1 MSSPFYIVTLPDQPF
16 CMGYL
21 EEMLISLDILI
32 YASTT
37 QKVICSFELSP
48 FSYIPTLIYQL
59 IVKSM

>member
-1 MSSPFYIVTLPDQPF
+1 MGSPFYIATLSVLPF

-37 QKVICSFELSP
+37 QKIICSFEL
-48 FSYIPTLIYQL
+48 FSLVAL
-59 IVKSM
+59 

>member
-1 MSSPFYIVTLPDQPF
+1 MSSPLYIVALPVLPF

-37 QKVICSFELSP
+37 QKIICSFELISLVA
-48 FSYIPTLIYQL
+48 F
-59 IVKSM
+59 